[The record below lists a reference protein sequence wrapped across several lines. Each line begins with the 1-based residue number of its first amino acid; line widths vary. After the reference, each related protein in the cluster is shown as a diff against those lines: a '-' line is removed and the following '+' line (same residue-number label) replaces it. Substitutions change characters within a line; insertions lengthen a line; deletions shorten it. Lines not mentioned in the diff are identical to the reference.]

1 MLQDAGAKL
10 SKQAE
15 KRGSQQV
22 LYGFGVNSH
31 CPHILISFSSPA
43 LRNRKER
50 VRSRD
55 SA

>member
-31 CPHILISFSSPA
+31 CPHIPIPFPSPA
-43 LRNRKER
+43 LRNRRER
-50 VRSRD
+50 VQSRD